1 MCKIGIKSNE
11 KKTFTKIPNRF
22 IDEYMADANGS
33 YLKVYLYIQWFLSQ
47 NRDFSM
53 SEVADR
59 MDYAEKDILRA
70 LKYWEKKGILEFTLD
85 EDGTIS
91 SLDIRDLTLED
102 STPAAKVAV
111 SETQPSDETLTDY
124 RKTPAKTQTGTR
136 RAPAPAT
143 VESPLER
150 LISGVE
156 NRLGRP
162 LGSKDELDLV
172 RFLYEE
178 LRFPEDLIL
187 HLYQYSVEQTGNN
200 AGKGLNRYIE
210 TVAINW
216 NREGITSLADLE
228 KANSPFED
236 AAKLYRSVFAQHDP
250 INTSQRAYINK
261 WTGEWQMAL
270 PLIEEAF
277 RRAADNGTSSCR
289 YIDAILKRWHESG
302 AATIED
308 IAQLDQN
315 HAEKKQKLENTQKDG
330 MMENGRKRSSQ
341 NQFHNFDQRE
351 YSTDDWAEIERLM
364 LQRK

>member
-70 LKYWEKKGILEFTLD
+70 LRYWEKKGILEFTLD
-85 EDGTIS
+85 ADGAIS
-91 SLDIRDLTLED
+91 SLYLRDLTEAE
-102 STPAAKVAV
+102 PKAAASA
-111 SETQPSDETLTDY
+111 SE
-124 RKTPAKTQTGTR
+124 QTGTR
-136 RAPAPAT
+136 PTLTRAP
-143 VESPLER
+143 ESPLEG
-150 LISGVE
+150 LIRSVE
-156 NRLGRP
+156 SRLGRP
-162 LGSKDELDLV
+162 IGSREELDLLH
-172 RFLYEE
+172 FLHEE
-178 LRFPEDLIL
+178 LRLPEDLIL
-187 HLYQYSVEQTGNN
+187 HLYQYSVEQTGTNYGN
-200 AGKGLNRYIE
+200 GLNRYIE

-216 NREGITSLADLE
+216 NRDGITSLADLE
-228 KANSPFED
+228 NAHAPYEE
-236 AAKLYRSVFAQHDP
+236 AVRLYRSVFTRHDP
-250 INTSQRAYINK
+250 VNASQRAYINK
-261 WTGEWQMAL
+261 WTGEWQMPL

-277 RRAADNGTSSCR
+277 RRAADNGTASCR
-289 YIDAILKRWHESG
+289 YIDAILKRWHENG
-302 AATIED
+302 AQTSDDVAR
-308 IAQLDQN
+308 LDQN
-315 HAEKKQKLENTQKDG
+315 HAEQKQKLENAQKNG
-330 MMENGRKRSSQ
+330 MMNRGRNSSSP